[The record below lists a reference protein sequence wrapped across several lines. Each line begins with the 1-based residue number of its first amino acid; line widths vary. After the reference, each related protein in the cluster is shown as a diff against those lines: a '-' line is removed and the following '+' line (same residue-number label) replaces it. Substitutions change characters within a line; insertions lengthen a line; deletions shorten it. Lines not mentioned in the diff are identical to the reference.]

1 MIFFAYISGILVTL
15 YLVFIMFSNDNNDF
29 KNIINNNKNIAFIFI
44 VCMPMLSW
52 VGLIILI
59 TYQKQIDIT

>member
-15 YLVFIMFSNDNNDF
+15 YLVFIMFSNDDNVF
-29 KNIINNNKNIAFIFI
+29 KNIVNTNKNIAFIFI

-52 VGLIILI
+52 IGLIILVMAH
-59 TYQKQIDIT
+59 KQ